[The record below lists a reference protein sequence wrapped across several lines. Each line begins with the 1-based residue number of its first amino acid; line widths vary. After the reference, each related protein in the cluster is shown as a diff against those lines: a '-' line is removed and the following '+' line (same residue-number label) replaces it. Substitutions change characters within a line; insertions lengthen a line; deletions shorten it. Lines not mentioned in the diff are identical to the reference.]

1 VSGTTVKNNTEDFA
15 KIKKLPLTGM
25 KEHYERQYRQH
36 QLQIFAKFKNID
48 SQRFFHSSLYDEEK
62 FKLMSQHFDLKLAD
76 ISEQKSHA
84 TSKSVSDIIDAQ
96 KYLF

>member
-1 VSGTTVKNNTEDFA
+1 MSGTTVKNNTEDFA

-62 FKLMSQHFDLKLAD
+62 FKLMSQHVDLMLEVIA
-76 ISEQKSHA
+76 EQKSHA
-84 TSKSVSDIIDAQ
+84 SSKRVSYIIDAQ